1 MDELK
6 RIEIKCPECGESY
19 YQSFDENYDDE
30 WIALFCTCLVCKTK
44 FVISYRAVEI
54 DKLPDNWGKQKSA
67 SNDLSLT

>member
-6 RIEIKCPECGESY
+6 RINIRCPECGESY

-30 WIALFCTCLVCKTK
+30 WIALFCACLACKTK

-54 DKLPDNWGKQKSA
+54 DKLPDNWGKRNCVPDS
-67 SNDLSLT
+67 LSLT